1 MATTDLS
8 MANSTQPA
16 VRTKAGKRRLG
27 STRKSNRNYFLMA
40 AYTFLLGLV
49 VFFLIR
55 GLSYYL
61 TPLDMRPHHADYR
74 LLKPAGS
81 WGLKFGVLGTFMMT
95 CLLLYSVRKRTK
107 IIGKKG
113 KLKTWL
119 NWHILCGICGPLFI
133 LLHTSFKLN
142 GLVALS
148 FWAMVAVA
156 MSGVFGRYL
165 YLQIPRNIRGKALT
179 VQECQS
185 QEEAIQQQLEDR
197 YGASEVKRVQWA
209 RPQPKDDVGLFRMIL
224 EDLKSP
230 FQWARYRRQLATMT
244 PLAPEDLTSLYQNA
258 KAIFTLQ
265 TRIRRLE
272 KVERFFHYWHVI
284 HLPFAFIMYTVM
296 VIHIAVALLF
306 GIAWEGIA

>member
-16 VRTKAGKRRLG
+16 VRARVSRKKIGSSQKRD
-27 STRKSNRNYFLMA
+27 RNYLLMA
-40 AYTFLLGLV
+40 AYALLLGLIL
-49 VFFLIR
+49 FFLIR

-61 TPLDMRPHHADYR
+61 TPLHMRPHHGDYR

-81 WGLKFGVLGTFMMT
+81 WGLRFGIAGTLMMT

-107 IIGKKG
+107 LIGKKG

-119 NWHILCGICGPLFI
+119 NWHILCGVCGPLFI

-148 FWAMVAVA
+148 FWAMIAVA

-165 YLQIPRNIRGKALT
+165 YQQIPRNIRGKALT
-179 VQECQS
+179 VQECQA
-185 QEEAIQQQLEDR
+185 QEEAIRQQLEAR
-197 YGASEVKRVQWA
+197 YGASEAKRMQWS
-209 RPQPKDDVGLFRMIL
+209 RPQPKSQAGLFRMIFQ
-224 EDLKSP
+224 DLISP
-230 FQWARYRRQLATMT
+230 FQWARYRRQLSKMT
-244 PLAPEDLTSLYQNA
+244 PLAEEELANLYANA
-258 KAIFTLQ
+258 RAIYTLQ

-272 KVERFFHYWHVI
+272 KIERFFHYWHVI

-296 VIHIAVALLF
+296 VIHIVVAILF